1 MSPSM
6 RREWIEICDVQ
17 RLLQEIRSPSM
28 RREWIEM
35 FFLVPLFSAACR
47 LPPCGGSGLKLQ
59 AAAVPQVPERLPP
72 CGGSGL
78 KCAGLRQFF
87 RNLSPSPSMRREWIE
102 MLSRCTS
109 TCVSKSPSMRR
120 EWIEMK
126 SNDTSMTA
134 LLASPSMRREW
145 IEMTMNP
152 HQIPLHICLPP
163 CGGSGLKSQ

>member
-1 MSPSM
+1 MKSLTPHLLQFSNTSPSMRREWIEMATGCRMRMKMLWSPSM
-6 RREWIEICDVQ
+6 RREWIEIPHG
-17 RLLQEIRSPSM
+17 LLLHVLP
-28 RREWIEM
+28 
-35 FFLVPLFSAACR
+35 AC
-47 LPPCGGSGLKLQ
+47 LPPCGGSGLKF
-59 AAAVPQVPERLPP
+59 PRL
-72 CGGSGL
+72 L
-78 KCAGLRQFF
+78 LGLRSIQ
-87 RNLSPSPSMRREWIE
+87 SPSMRREWIE